1 MSPHR
6 SLAAL
11 FAAPAL
17 MLAAACSV
25 LHPGPAAAGEL
36 PTGAAAGDMD
46 LSPFYR
52 WSAPL
57 PDKPG
62 VLLRKEPMP
71 DQPEM
76 TAAAEALRIL
86 HTSTDV
92 RWRSGQVPV
101 SGILYLPKGDPPAGG
116 WPLIAWAHGT
126 LGIADVCA
134 PSWTGVRARDAVYMN
149 KWLAAGF
156 AVVATDYQG
165 LGGPGP
171 HPYLYWQAAGRS
183 VLDSVRAA
191 LADRPGL
198 ISNRVLI
205 AGQSQGSGAAL
216 GAGKLAREYAPE
228 LKILGVIATGVNT
241 TFPDGPISL
250 PPRNSSNLFLSY
262 ASGGL
267 SDDGPRIEDIV
278 SPQGSQLLR
287 RAREACTSEIGLL
300 ARQLKVAALTD
311 ALSISMD
318 QLAAIRIPVTDM
330 PMGPAGA
337 PVMVGT
343 GLSDATTTPIL
354 QYAAVAAMCAA
365 GNTVAWKRYEGLGHD
380 GAMHGSFDHSL
391 AFARSLLSGEAAASD
406 CADLSQPDSP
416 GVLNPKA
423 PFNDD

>member
-17 MLAAACSV
+17 MLAACST
-25 LHPGPAAAGEL
+25 LSPGPAVAGVL
-36 PTGAAAGDMD
+36 PAGPAAGDMD

-52 WSAPL
+52 WTAPL

-62 VLLRKEPMP
+62 VILRKEPMP

-101 SGILYLPKGDPPAGG
+101 SGILYLPKGDHPAGG
-116 WPLIAWAHGT
+116 WPLLAWAHGT
-126 LGIADVCA
+126 LGIADACA

-149 KWLAAGF
+149 RWLEAGF

-171 HPYLYWQAAGRS
+171 HPYLYWQAEARS
-183 VLDSVRAA
+183 VLDSARAA

-198 ISNRVLI
+198 ISNQVLV

-228 LKILGVIATGVNT
+228 LNVLGVIATGVNIG
-241 TFPDGPISL
+241 FPDGPITL
-250 PPRNSSNLFLSY
+250 PPRNSPNMFLSY

-267 SDDGPRIEDIV
+267 RDDAPRIEDIV
-278 SPQGSQLLR
+278 SPKGSQLLQ
-287 RAREACTSEIGLL
+287 RAREACTKEIGLL
-300 ARQLKVAALTD
+300 ARQLGVAELTD
-311 ALSISMD
+311 AFSISMD
-318 QLAAIRIPVTDM
+318 RLAAIRIPVTDM

-343 GLSDATTTPIL
+343 GLSDATTTPIR
-354 QYAAVAAMCAA
+354 QHAAVGAMCAA
-365 GNTVAWKRYEGLGHD
+365 GNTVSWKRYEGLGHD
-380 GAMHGSFDHSL
+380 GALHGSFDHSV
-391 AFARSLLSGEAAASD
+391 AFARGLLGGQAAVSD
-406 CADLSQPDSP
+406 CADISP
-416 GVLNPKA
+416 PGPPGARNPTA